1 MVVDIWSKVMGKIQ
15 EVDLQPGRTVRED
28 LAHPDWDDEP
38 LDKPG
43 DTESANGSNG
53 FTETGLLESDGGP

>member
-1 MVVDIWSKVMGKIQ
+1 VVVDVWPKVMGKIQ

-28 LAHPDWDDEP
+28 LAHPDWDDKP

-43 DTESANGSNG
+43 TLKVPMVPVVLN
-53 FTETGLLESDGGP
+53 